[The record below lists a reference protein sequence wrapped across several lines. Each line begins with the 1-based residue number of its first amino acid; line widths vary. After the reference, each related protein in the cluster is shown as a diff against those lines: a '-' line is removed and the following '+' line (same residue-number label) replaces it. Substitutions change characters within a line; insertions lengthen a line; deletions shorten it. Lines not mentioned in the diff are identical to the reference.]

1 MNKKMSFFTLLSLL
15 ICSVQ
20 VGGAADVTFPPAN
33 ISELIG
39 KSTCSL
45 PSESK
50 IGMFRLPLNDV
61 QGHALEFRKKGNF
74 ETVFL
79 LVGIKKSD
87 ECGEIVSVL
96 KLPRH
101 KKSEEIEFDCF
112 VKGDK
117 ERQKR
122 IIGIADNRK
131 GELRYAIARFAWD
144 INLDTHIFEPI
155 NNKIVICDTR
165 GYTE

>member
-1 MNKKMSFFTLLSLL
+1 MNKKSFFLLLSFF

-20 VGGAADVTFPPAN
+20 ISSAADVAFSSAS

-45 PSESK
+45 PPDSR
-50 IGMFRLPLNDV
+50 IGMFRLPLSDV
-61 QGHALEFRKKGNF
+61 QGHALEYRKKGNF

-79 LVGIKKSD
+79 LRGIKEPD
-87 ECGEIVSVL
+87 ECGEIISVL
-96 KLPRH
+96 KLQRH
-101 KKSEEIEFDCF
+101 KKSETIEFDCF

-122 IIGIADNRK
+122 IIGIADNQK
-131 GELRYAIARFAWD
+131 GKFRYAIARLAWSV
-144 INLDTHIFEPI
+144 NFDTQVFEPI

-165 GYTE
+165 GYAE